1 MRSTAAIALAVAALA
16 MLCGCQTSMRLSS
29 DFGQAV
35 RQDFAAQITD
45 PDGVGSTA
53 PEAKGDGARVAL
65 AQDRYQK
72 NKVIQPQ
79 VSTTSGIGATSPS
92 GGSGGSGN

>member
-1 MRSTAAIALAVAALA
+1 MKPAAVFALSVASLA
-16 MLCGCQTSMRLSS
+16 MLCGCESSTRLSP
-29 DFGQAV
+29 DFGQAI
-35 RQDFAAQITD
+35 RQDIAAQITD

-53 PEAKGDGARVAL
+53 PAPKGDGARVAL

-72 NKVIQPQ
+72 NKVIPPQ
-79 VSTTSGIGATSPS
+79 VSTTSGVGASSPS